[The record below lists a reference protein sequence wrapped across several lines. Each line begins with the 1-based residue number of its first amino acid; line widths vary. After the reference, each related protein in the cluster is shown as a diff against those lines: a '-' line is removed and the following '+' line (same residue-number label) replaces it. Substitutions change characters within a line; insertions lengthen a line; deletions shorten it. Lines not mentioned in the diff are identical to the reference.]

1 MNELIKYLK
10 NIGIH
15 INISE
20 SSSPIKLFAFSIFV
34 LSLISLFCVLN
45 IILYIYDIYSHY
57 YTIDLFSY
65 LIPSGDKNDSMAM
78 DPVRWWPSGVPQ
90 GWTIVGTALATFGA
104 LTKIQGISPRMRVL
118 GALGSAGVSATQIT
132 YHSAIENPVGFNRL
146 MWGLSEYKKTGSWP
160 SLEQVANSTTDKQLN
175 DFAVEAIKHV
185 DNSKVENI
193 LKEVSDNKFL
203 PSSDFSDFIDK
214 FINLIFKETMQV
226 LKPVPVQGFFDDLI
240 GQRMFIDIILFI
252 LCICVILLF
261 IIFIFNLIFLL
272 NKDKIIKKFD
282 NKFITFYVKY
292 QTVLSWITLFYI
304 PIFIITGLFTLC
316 HGLHWLVTNQIP
328 YDSLGIDLHQFI
340 SSSPSPTPISSTKG
354 IDIELKGIIL
364 ILISNKIK
372 FYNNNIYNKIN
383 YPLIFNKIFKE
394 RRMIMTKTKINNKPL
409 TPILENKNKLY
420 IGEAVIMSP
429 AIAGGMKLTQS
440 AQILAGKIKYTMLGI
455 RAGGSGIVNY
465 NLSNQMSE
473 DIINKDSNNYI
484 DLIVIEPIK
493 EALHLTGNYGIDFLL
508 LIQNFQRI
516 QLILLFML
524 GYNFLMLYI
533 NEKKLEEFLLKIMGV
548 KIVNFILNTL
558 QKFKKTV
565 KIFIIFG
572 FLLLFITNVLAY
584 HYLDFY
590 INNIEDIIRL
600 YFK

>member
-1 MNELIKYLK
+1 MFIDTDKKLY
-10 NIGIH
+10 
-15 INISE
+15 
-20 SSSPIKLFAFSIFV
+20 LFATIVRS
-34 LSLISLFCVLN
+34 
-45 IILYIYDIYSHY
+45 YDIYHVY
-57 YTIDLFSY
+57 YNIIHLLFSLFYTTVDLVSNLNNCNQPY
-65 LIPSGDKNDSMAM
+65 LI
-78 DPVRWWPSGVPQ
+78 
-90 GWTIVGTALATFGA
+90 I
-104 LTKIQGISPRMRVL
+104 RVL
-118 GALGSAGVSATQIT
+118 LRVDDLSQI
-132 YHSAIENPVGFNRL
+132 IEYNQFIV
-146 MWGLSEYKKTGSWP
+146 EYKKTGSWP

-175 DFAVEAIKHV
+175 DFAVEAIKYV
-185 DNSKVENI
+185 ENSKVESI
-193 LKEVSDNKFL
+193 IKEVSDNKFL

-240 GQRMFIDIILFI
+240 GQRMFIEIILFI

-282 NKFITFYVKY
+282 NKFITFYIKY

-316 HGLHWLVTNQIP
+316 HGLYWLVTNQIP
-328 YDSLGIDLHQFI
+328 YESLGIDLHQFI
-340 SSSPSPTPISSTKG
+340 SSSPTPISSTKG

-364 ILISNKIK
+364 ILNSNKIK

-383 YPLIFNKIFKE
+383 YPLNFNKIFKE

-409 TPILENKNKLY
+409 TPIQENKNKLY

-440 AQILAGKIKYTMLGI
+440 AQILAGKIKNTMLGI
-455 RAGGSGIVNY
+455 RAGGSGIVIS
-465 NLSNQMSE
+465 NLSIQMSE

-493 EALHLTGNYGIDFLL
+493 EALYLTGNYGIEFLL

-533 NEKKLEEFLLKIMGV
+533 NEKKIGR
-548 KIVNFILNTL
+548 ILIKNNGS
-558 QKFKKTV
+558 KNCK
-565 KIFIIFG
+565 
-572 FLLLFITNVLAY
+572 
-584 HYLDFY
+584 FY
-590 INNIEDIIRL
+590 IKYLTEIQKNC
-600 YFK
+600 